1 VGLAAANALEGS
13 VRMIASA
20 LASANFRI
28 GLLVGHSRMDALKD
42 LAFCQTRVFEPRD
55 LGTAHDGLAIQMT
68 VKNKFHGR
76 VRETDKLQ
84 GDGVDANGVE
94 LVGAGNL
101 DDLRIAESSARQV
114 GRGFG
119 AHKEMLANVR
129 GADQLDASI
138 IADPRVLQLDD
149 LGDFLVGRIEPL
161 ELLNSAGPHPRLVQR
176 TEVREEMLITAC
188 QSEGAHT
195 EKQSLVP
202 HAYSVE
208 GGKREAEGCAWVIPG
223 IKDRCKTVES

>member
-1 VGLAAANALEGS
+1 
-13 VRMIASA
+13 
-20 LASANFRI
+20 
-28 GLLVGHSRMDALKD
+28 
-42 LAFCQTRVFEPRD
+42 
-55 LGTAHDGLAIQMT
+55 

-76 VRETDKLQ
+76 VRETDELQ
-84 GDGVDANGVE
+84 GDGVDADGVE
-94 LVGAGNL
+94 LVGAGHL
-101 DDLRIAESSARQV
+101 DDLSIAESGAGQV
-114 GRGFG
+114 RRGFG
-119 AHKEMLANVR
+119 ADKEMLVNVR

-176 TEVREEMLITAC
+176 TEVREEMLITAR

-202 HAYSVE
+202 HTYSVG

-223 IKDRCKTVES
+223 IKYRCKTVES